1 MVRVAGHAYAWDV
14 LGDPDFVGRVH
25 DLGIGTVTVA
35 AAYHSARA
43 ATPLHPAHQVVLADY
58 AALYRPVRPS
68 AWSGRRLVPRSP
80 QWMDEPDPF
89 GASAAILR
97 AAGLRVGAWIVL
109 THNTG
114 LGTAYPDVAVVN
126 CVGDRYPYALCPS
139 HAEVRSYSAT
149 LAGEALRDVPVDEVS
164 LEACGQLGLTHLCH
178 HEKTDDAWTAE
189 ANRLLSICCCPAC
202 RTAWRAA
209 GVDDSA
215 LVAGLRAAV
224 RALAVGGSPSTVE
237 GLDAVLAHRHAA
249 ADALR
254 AEVLAAVRS
263 AAPEAFVTL
272 HGHPDPWATGASPGL
287 TPTAAGDVDAVLVP
301 CWPTT
306 PASAD
311 LVART
316 AAAAAPTASTV
327 DVYVTVLPP
336 ADAAALPEHARR
348 LREAGATRL
357 SLYHLGLAPQWR
369 QSLLAD
375 LAKAWA

>member
-14 LGDPDFVGRVH
+14 LGDPDFVGRVR

-35 AAYHSARA
+35 AAYHSCRA
-43 ATPLHPAHQVVLADY
+43 ATPLHPAHQTVLADY
-58 AALYRPVRPS
+58 AALYRPVRES
-68 AWSGRRLVPRSP
+68 VWAGRRLVPKSP
-80 QWMDEPDPF
+80 QWTDEPDPF
-89 GASAAILR
+89 GASAAVLR
-97 AAGLRVGAWIVL
+97 EAGLRVGAWIVL
-109 THNTG
+109 THNTR
-114 LGTAYPDVAVVN
+114 LGTAFPDVAVVN
-126 CVGDRYPYALCPS
+126 CFGDRYPYALCPS
-139 HAEVRSYSAT
+139 HAEVRSYAAT

-189 ANRLLSICCCPAC
+189 ANRLLSVCCCAAC
-202 RTAWRAA
+202 RTAWLAA
-209 GVDDSA
+209 GLDDAA
-215 LVAGLRAAV
+215 LVAALRAAV
-224 RALAVGGSPSTVE
+224 RAESSTVE

-263 AAPEAFVTL
+263 AAPRAFVTL

-287 TPTAAGDVDAVLVP
+287 TPTAARDVDAVLVP

-316 AAAAAPTASTV
+316 AATASTV

-336 ADAAALPEHARR
+336 ADVAALPEHARR
-348 LREAGATRL
+348 LRAAGATRL

-369 QSLLAD
+369 QGQLAD
-375 LAKAWA
+375 LAKAWVQDRA

>member
-43 ATPLHPAHQVVLADY
+43 ATPLHPSHQVVLADH
-58 AALYRPVRPS
+58 AALYRPVR
-68 AWSGRRLVPRSP
+68 ADVWAGRRLVPKSP

-89 GASAAILR
+89 GTSAVILR
-97 AAGLRVGAWIVL
+97 RAGLRVGAWIVL
-109 THNTG
+109 THNTR
-114 LGTAYPDVAVVN
+114 LGSLYPDVAVMN
-126 CVGDRYPYALCPS
+126 CFGDRYPYALCPS
-139 HAEVRSYSAT
+139 HAEVRSYAAT

-189 ANRLLSICCCPAC
+189 ANRLLSVCCCPAC

-209 GVDDSA
+209 GLDDGRV
-215 LVAGLRAAV
+215 VAELRAAV
-224 RALAVGGSPSTVE
+224 RSGQSTVE
-237 GLDAVLAHRHAA
+237 GLGAVLGARHAA
-249 ADALR
+249 TDALR

-263 AAPEAFVTL
+263 AAPDAFVTV

-287 TPTAAGDVDAVLVP
+287 TPTAAADVDAVLVP

-316 AAAAAPTASTV
+316 AAAASTV

-336 ADAAALPEHARR
+336 ADAAALPEHVRR
-348 LREAGATRL
+348 LRAAGATRL

-369 QSLLAD
+369 QGLLAD
-375 LAKAWA
+375 LAKGWS